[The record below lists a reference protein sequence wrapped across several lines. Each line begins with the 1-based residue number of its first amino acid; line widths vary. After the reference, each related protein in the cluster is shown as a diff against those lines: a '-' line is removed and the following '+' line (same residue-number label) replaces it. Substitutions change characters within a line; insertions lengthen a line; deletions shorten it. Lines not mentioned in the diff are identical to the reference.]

1 MQTLGQDVRQG
12 LRTMAKNPGFTL
24 LAMLTLAIG
33 IGANTAIFSV
43 VNAVLLRALPYPDS
57 GRLVT
62 LLDINDRTGDPQFA
76 LCYPDF
82 EDLRAQSRTLESAAV
97 YNDDT
102 ATLTGIGEPLH
113 LHNGVVSAALFQVL
127 GVSPTLGRSFL
138 PEEDNPGTRVTI
150 LSDRFWRERFGADP
164 SVIGRSLT
172 LNGHSYTVVGVL
184 PPGFQFPLDSE
195 PRDLWTTI
203 AVYRVSED
211 GDKPMTE
218 QRGAH
223 WLGGVARLKPGVPL
237 TQANAEF
244 AGISAALA
252 KQYPDTNKHLSLR
265 AQPTLDALVGDAR
278 PALWI
283 LLGAVGLVLLIACA
297 NVANLLLAR
306 STVRQ
311 REIAVR
317 AAMGAS
323 RARLIRQLLTES
335 VLLALAGAI
344 PGVLLAAWATRV
356 LSTLPSLQIPRLAQA
371 AVDWRA
377 LLFTLAASLA
387 TAAVFGLVPA
397 IHAARFSLTGAL
409 REGSRGSGQS
419 ARHARLRSALVV
431 FEVSMAL
438 LLLIGSGL
446 LLRSLVSIFRVQP
459 GFDPQGTIAFDLDLP
474 GTRYGKPEQS
484 AQFFRDLLPRLNALP
499 GVVSASA
506 VMPLPFSDNSMG
518 TSFAIEGRPV
528 PKSEQPG
535 TQFRSIG
542 LEYFRTMRIPLI
554 AGRTF
559 TAADTRTSAPVVIIN
574 QTLARKFF
582 PNENPIGKRIK
593 PGVSDTGDSVM
604 REIVGVVGDVRHRR
618 LWRAPDPESYVPY
631 DQVAVGGMTMVV
643 RAAADP
649 QALMPVIRNEV
660 KRADAELPLYNVR
673 TLEEYVSGSVAQ
685 RRFTAL
691 LLGIFAGVAL
701 LLAAVGLYGVMSYGV
716 AQRTH
721 EIGVRVALGAES
733 GDVLRLVIGQGLR
746 LTLLGVVLGWLGALG
761 VSRFLS
767 GLLYGIAGDDPVTF
781 AGVAAVFVAVA
792 LVACYV
798 PARRAM
804 RVDPLVALRYE

>member
-1 MQTLGQDVRQG
+1 MRTLWQDLRQG
-12 LRTMAKNPGFTL
+12 LRAMAENPGFTL
-24 LAMLTLAIG
+24 LAMLTLAVG

-57 GRLVT
+57 GRLVA
-62 LLDINDRTGDPQFA
+62 LWGVNDRNGDSRRA
-76 LCYPDF
+76 LSYPDF
-82 EDLRAQSRTLESAAV
+82 EDLRAQSRTLEAAAV

-113 LHNGVVSAALFQVL
+113 LHNGVVSAALFKVL
-127 GVSPTLGRSFL
+127 GVSPQLGRSFL
-138 PEEDNPGTRVTI
+138 PEEDNPGTRVVV
-150 LSDRFWRERFGADP
+150 LSDRLWRERFGADP
-164 SVIGRSLT
+164 AILGRALT

-184 PPGFQFPLDSE
+184 PPNFQFPLDSD

-203 AVYRVSED
+203 AVYRVTEN
-211 GDKPMTE
+211 GDKPMTD

-223 WLGGVARLKPGVPL
+223 WLQAIGRLKPGVPL
-237 TQANAEF
+237 AQANAQIT
-244 AGISAALA
+244 GIAAALA
-252 KQYPDTNKHLSLR
+252 KQYPDTNTHLSLR
-265 AQPTLDALVGDAR
+265 AEPALDALVGDAR
-278 PALWI
+278 PAMWI

-311 REIAVR
+311 REVAVR
-317 AAMGAS
+317 AALGAS
-323 RARLIRQLLTES
+323 RARILRQLLTES
-335 VLLALAGAI
+335 ILLALAGAV
-344 PGVLLAAWATRV
+344 PAVLVALWATRI

-409 REGSRGSGQS
+409 REGGRGSGQS
-419 ARHARLRSALVV
+419 ARHARLRSTLVV
-431 FEVSMAL
+431 FEVSLAL

-446 LLRSLVSIFRVQP
+446 LLRSLVRILHVPP
-459 GFDPQGTIAFDLDLP
+459 GFDPQGVIAFDLDLP

-506 VMPLPFSDNSMG
+506 VVPLPLSDDSIG
-518 TSFAIEGRPV
+518 TSFEIEGRPV
-528 PKSEQPG
+528 PKSEQPS
-535 TQFRSIG
+535 TQFRCIG
-542 LEYFRTMRIPLI
+542 LDYFRTMHIPVI

-559 TAADTRTSAPVVIIN
+559 TASDTRGSAPVVIIN
-574 QTLARKFF
+574 QTLAHKFF

-593 PGVSDTGDSVM
+593 PGISDTGDTVM

-618 LWRAPDPESYVPY
+618 LWRAPDPETYTPY
-631 DQVAVGGMTMVV
+631 DQVAIGGMTLVV

-649 QALMPVIRNEV
+649 QALMPMIRNEV
-660 KRADAELPLYNVR
+660 KKVDAELPLYNVR
-673 TLEEYVSGSVAQ
+673 TLDDYVSGSVAQ

-691 LLGIFAGVAL
+691 LLGIFAVVAL

-733 GDVLRLVIGQGLR
+733 SDVLWLVVGQGLR
-746 LTLLGVVLGWLGALG
+746 LTMLGVVLGWLGALA

-767 GLLYGIAGDDPVTF
+767 GMLYGVAGDDPVTF
-781 AGVAAVFVAVA
+781 AAVAAVFVAVA
-792 LVACYV
+792 LAACYV
-798 PARRAM
+798 PARRAT